1 VDCHCRTLVAD
12 WVSGNVFPAKW
23 RDWLKAVSATR
34 FKSRRD
40 STKPRLANRAHE
52 PAGARYARFSPEISH
67 AAGIANP
74 ESFRGNLQVA
84 IPGQTLAVRPACRQ
98 TGANFTT

>member
-1 VDCHCRTLVAD
+1 MYAGRPV
-12 WVSGNVFPAKW
+12 PAIAE
-23 RDWLKAVSATR
+23 LIS
-34 FKSRRD
+34 
-40 STKPRLANRAHE
+40 N
-52 PAGARYARFSPEISH
+52 PEISH

-84 IPGQTLAVRPACRQ
+84 IPGQTLAARPSCRQ